1 MAQQAG
7 IPFVWIDPDDA
18 RAFADDPKKAED
30 FRKMLGQK
38 GAVAASK
45 DAQVKVRLVDALNF
59 TKKYSEASGMFSFT
73 PESLS
78 ANEALRREQ
87 EMKTKQQE
95 VLARVSKNAPVTEPV
110 VSEDVSPDQLTFE
123 DQFVAKKTQEA
134 QAINLPPDATQEQV
148 DATFE
153 SREQAEAYWDRLD
166 REEARLVTGNDDIKD
181 RKRLIIS

>member
-1 MAQQAG
+1 M
-7 IPFVWIDPDDA
+7 
-18 RAFADDPKKAED
+18 RE
-30 FRKMLGQK
+30 K

-59 TKKYSEASGMFSFT
+59 TRKYSEASGMFAFT

-87 EMKTKQQE
+87 GMKTKQQE
-95 VLARVSKNAPVTEPV
+95 VLARVSKNAPVEAPVTETPATQPEQT
-110 VSEDVSPDQLTFE
+110 SFE
-123 DQFVAKKTQEA
+123 DQFAAKKTQEA

-166 REEARLVTGNDDIKD
+166 REEAW
-181 RKRLIIS
+181 IS